1 MLSCF
6 LFEDVPA
13 VFPGVGM
20 KLRRITTHGNWIPEI
35 DGLRFVAIVATL
47 LTHILGQTIA
57 RGGLSV
63 PPDRQY
69 VALNLID
76 RGGRGVLL
84 FFAISGFIL
93 AQPFLRQH
101 LQHGQAVSVN
111 AFYKRRLT
119 RLEPP
124 YILSLLIYTVFIA
137 IYQHHLGPLLLPLLA
152 HIVYLHNFFALTP
165 INFVA
170 WSLEVEVQFYILAPL
185 LGCLY
190 MISSTVV
197 RRGVMVALIVA
208 SVIFQYTTHG
218 TASWNLPGQL
228 QFFMVGF
235 LLADIRATRTES
247 QISRWWDLVSV
258 IVWIAIFA
266 IPGKQITFLLPPLI
280 LLAYLATFNGPV
292 SRQIFRT
299 QWIALTGG
307 MCYSFYLMHMLV
319 ISIAFKLT
327 RRCILPSS
335 LLLSYLIQVVLL
347 GTCICLFCT
356 AYFVLIERP
365 CMDPNWPRKLL
376 AKLSNITR
384 PRQRAVAETSIEN
397 R

>member
-1 MLSCF
+1 
-6 LFEDVPA
+6 
-13 VFPGVGM
+13 M
-20 KLRRITTHGNWIPEI
+20 KLRRITTHGSWIPEI

-47 LTHILGQTIA
+47 LTHILGETIA

-63 PPDRQY
+63 TPLQQD
-69 VALNLID
+69 LSLSLID

-101 LQHGQAVSVN
+101 LQHGQPVSVK

-124 YILSLLIYTVFIA
+124 YILSLLIYFFALI
-137 IYQHHLGPLLLPLLA
+137 IYQHHAGSLILPLLA
-152 HIVYLHNFFALTP
+152 HMVYLHNFFSLVP

-197 RRGVMVALIVA
+197 RRGIMVALILA
-208 SVIFQYTTHG
+208 SVIFQSTTHG

-266 IPGKQITFLLPPLI
+266 IPGKEITFLLPPLI

-327 RRCILPSS
+327 RRLIIPSS
-335 LLLSYLIQVVLL
+335 LLFSYLIQIFLL
-347 GTCICLFCT
+347 GTCIYFFCT

-365 CMDPNWPRKLL
+365 CMEPNWPRKLMARFSAIL
-376 AKLSNITR
+376 H
-384 PRQRAVAETSIEN
+384 PRKHPVAETSIEN
-397 R
+397 G